1 MKYGITLPNFDICGD
16 PRKAVELARLAEDSG
31 WDGFFLWDHVLWT
44 EPRQMEVSD
53 PYVTLA
59 ACAVATSRILIGP
72 AVTPLP
78 RRRPWQVARQVATLD
93 HLSSGRVVLGVGI
106 GGDWFGDY
114 TKFGEPYDRIAHGE
128 MLDEALDIITGLW
141 SGEPFSYEGKHYTIR
156 DVTFLPRPVQQP
168 RVPIWVA
175 GTWPNKKPLRRAA
188 RWDGVLPLPKD
199 DMQELTPDDVREIAA
214 YIAEH
219 RTSAEPF
226 DIAIAGRTAG
236 DLARER
242 DHLTP
247 IAEAGATWWYEHFSF
262 DDDFEAVSKRIA
274 QGPPSLNL

>member
-1 MKYGITLPNFDICGD
+1 VKYSISLPNFGLCGD
-16 PRKAVELARLAEDSG
+16 PRRAAELARLSEDSG
-31 WDGFFLWDHVLWT
+31 WDAFFLWDHFLWT
-44 EPRQMEVSD
+44 HPHNMEVTD

-59 ACAVATSRILIGP
+59 AIAVATERVRIGAL
-72 AVTPLP
+72 VTPLP

-93 HLSSGRVVLGVGI
+93 HLSGGRAVLGVGI

-114 TKFGEPYDRIAHGE
+114 SKLGEPNDQVAHGE

-175 GTWPNKKPLRRAA
+175 AVWPNKKPLRRAA
-188 RWDGVLPLPKD
+188 RWDCALPLSQD
-199 DMQELTPDDVREIAA
+199 ERELTPDEVRELAT

-219 RTSAEPF
+219 RTADTPL
-226 DIAIAGRTAG
+226 DILASGRTTG
-236 DLARER
+236 DADKDR
-242 DHLTP
+242 DHLAP
-247 IAEAGATWWYEHFSF
+247 LADAGATWWCEGFWVE
-262 DDDFEAVSKRIA
+262 DDLESVRKRIE
-274 QGPPSLNL
+274 QGPPRI

>member
-1 MKYGITLPNFDICGD
+1 LKYGITLPNFGICGD
-16 PRKAVELARLAEDSG
+16 PRRAADLARLTEDSG

-44 EPRQMEVSD
+44 EPRHFEVAD

-59 ACAVATSRILIGP
+59 ACAGATSRVLIGP

-93 HLSSGRVVLGVGI
+93 HLSGGRVVLGVGI

-114 TKFGEPYDRIAHGE
+114 TGFGEPDDRIAHGE
-128 MLDEALDIITGLW
+128 MLDEALDIVTGLW

-156 DVTFLPRPVQQP
+156 DVTFLPPPVQRP

-199 DMQELTPDDVREIAA
+199 DFSELSPDEIREIAA

-226 DIAIAGRTAG
+226 DIVIAGRTTG
-236 DLARER
+236 DLAKERER
-242 DHLTP
+242 LTA
-247 IAEAGATWWYEHFSF
+247 IAEAGATWWYEHFGIE
-262 DDDFEAVSKRIA
+262 DTVEAVSERIA
-274 QGPPSLNL
+274 QGPPRI